1 MEGDR
6 RAGDQEKR
14 WQEVY
19 RRWENRVGKLDSQ
32 GGMKWEKKEKLCN
45 IVQIVRNRRNAKRQE
60 PTNAGRELGF
70 KGMESGMFNP
80 SCSHKTHISNRSTLL
95 LDTILCQIL
104 RQVTHPDSSI

>member
-19 RRWENRVGKLDSQ
+19 RRRENRVGKLDSQ

-45 IVQIVRNRRNAKRQE
+45 IVQIVCNRRNAKRQE

-70 KGMESGMFNP
+70 KGMGSGMFNP
-80 SCSHKTHISNRSTLL
+80 PCSPPQDAHL
-95 LDTILCQIL
+95 
-104 RQVTHPDSSI
+104 